1 MISAAGIPAEQIRG
15 SRTAVF
21 SASMLEDYTRMVTVD
36 PDNIVR
42 TALTG
47 SLVAS
52 VIANRVSWYFDL
64 HGPSIHVNTACSS
77 SLAAVDIACKTI
89 QSGDAECVSSTPILT

>member
-1 MISAAGIPAEQIRG
+1 
-15 SRTAVF
+15 
-21 SASMLEDYTRMVTVD
+21 MLEDYTRMVTVD
-36 PDNIVR
+36 PDNIER

-52 VIANRVSWYFDL
+52 IIANRVSWYFDL

-77 SLAAVDIACKTI
+77 SLAAVDIACKAI
-89 QSGDAECVSSTPILT
+89 QSGDAECVSVTPILLGQRYTPRAKQLHLKGARY